1 MLHTTKKLEHDDIVA
16 MRALKENGVTHRELA
31 EKFDVSPSTI
41 QYHLNENYREQSKI
55 RAKKANLKYSQ
66 TPKGKAKAAAFM
78 KSPAGK
84 KSIAKS
90 WIRNYL
96 NHGYI
101 TTEDVKEVL
110 EEFK

>member
-16 MRALKENGVTHRELA
+16 MKALHDNGTSYRELA
-31 EKFDVSPSTI
+31 DKYDVSPSTI
-41 QYHLNENYREQSKI
+41 QYHLNENYREQSKV

-66 TPKGKAKAAAFM
+66 SPKGKARAAAFM

-101 TTEDVKEVL
+101 SIDDVKEVL